1 MNSELVLQKCKQGI
15 ADWQDAFNNQDAK
28 GCAQQYF
35 SDCEMHARPFG
46 MFKGEVAIES
56 FWQGIMDQGF
66 KNVQYTDVTWEMLG
80 DDGYVLSAKW
90 TMNQA
95 YGVVHRE
102 HWVAA
107 ADGKAKLKSDDFEVL
122 GER

>member
-46 MFKGEVAIES
+46 VFNGEAAIES

-102 HWVAA
+102 HWVVA